1 MTRLPHTQSCRPT
14 RWDCATYLLLS
25 LSRGSPSPL
34 LLPPPTLRPAHKL
47 GPHVIQ
53 NTTSPHRRLR
63 SPGGTDLAGWASGR
77 WLGIPSTAQSSSE
90 RMNKPQ
96 HLRQCLC
103 AALLRPRPH
112 QNPTRGFL
120 GEKPRSPTPPLPVSP
135 PLKLHFYFYSPTSPY
150 IAPSGA
156 LPCRSAVEF
165 CSPRTSG
172 SPRPRT

>member
-14 RWDCATYLLLS
+14 RWDRATYLLLT

-34 LLPPPTLRPAHKL
+34 LLPLPTPRPAHKL

-63 SPGGTDLAGWASGR
+63 SPGGTDLADCR

-112 QNPTRGFL
+112 QNPKRGFL
-120 GEKPRSPTPPLPVSP
+120 GEKPRSPTPFP
-135 PLKLHFYFYSPTSPY
+135 PSVFIFISPTSPY